1 MDNIT
6 AQKRYHYLSSYTS
19 SWAHEQHEDHEIIII
34 PPSVCRVLPM
44 NAKVFLQTA
53 VPVLT

>member
-34 PPSVCRVLPM
+34 PPSVCRVLPV